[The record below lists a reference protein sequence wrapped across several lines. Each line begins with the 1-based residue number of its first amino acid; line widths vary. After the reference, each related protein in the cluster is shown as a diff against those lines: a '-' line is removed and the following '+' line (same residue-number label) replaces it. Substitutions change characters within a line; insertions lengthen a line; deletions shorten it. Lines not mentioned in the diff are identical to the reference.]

1 MVQLSP
7 EQKAAVQYVRGPLL
21 VLGEAGTGKTSLLAH
36 KIAWL
41 LRDYDVEPRALLV
54 LATNAVTVTALRRE
68 VQALLGRKVAGLRIL
83 SFAEFALGLLQQAP
97 GAAGL
102 ETGFTLYDSIES
114 EALVARLLRDRLPAA
129 TALPRDVWRALA
141 ERKRNGAAPAAEA
154 DRALSGHTASELAA
168 WLHPLYDERL
178 KRANAIDFPDLL
190 PRAAQLLAADRE
202 LRERWCAH
210 LRFLLMDEYEQTG
223 SSGHDFAR
231 LLAGAGAVPTAA
243 VDDGCDKDAGR
254 LALERFR
261 RDFAQTRL
269 VRLPHNFRT
278 TERIA
283 RLARRMLDPCAADAP
298 RPVRARVTGAPVRVL
313 EVRAEQD
320 EAAAIV
326 RALAAHRRALGGD
339 YRDYAILFRRPEQA
353 ARLER
358 ALQAQ
363 RIPYDLYP
371 GGSLLERAE
380 VRDFWAYLKLLA
392 NPRDD
397 AAFLRAL
404 GTPRRDVDQTTLAAL
419 ARFAAERERHLF
431 ECALDPAL
439 AARLAPAQQAALRSV
454 ATLIGEFRARAEH
467 APPAQIAL
475 ALLEALGYDDWLRD
489 TCNDANIAA
498 RRMENVL
505 RLVDMLE
512 RMARSNPEARLRGLI
527 APLELAA
534 ALDPPGPEPG
544 AGGVVLVPLHAARGI
559 EHAHVYIAPG
569 ADLRAQDPPADA
581 QAERRLAYLGMV
593 RARESVTLVL
603 REDGSPPG
611 SAPRFLG
618 AVLPPEDLER
628 VSSVPAG
635 LTESLLARRPGQ
647 TDVLGRYS

>member
-1 MVQLSP
+1 VQLSP

-21 VLGEAGTGKTSLLAH
+21 VLGETGTGKTSLLAH

-41 LRDYDVEPRALLV
+41 LRDYEIAPRALLV
-54 LATNAVTVTALRRE
+54 LATNGATVAGLRHK
-68 VQALLGRKVAGLRIL
+68 VQTLVGRKVADIPIL
-83 SFAEFALGLLQQAP
+83 SFTEFALGLLQQAP

-102 ETGFTLYDSIES
+102 EPGFTLYDSAES
-114 EALVARLLRDRLPAA
+114 EALVARLLRPRLPAA

-141 ERKRNGAAPAAEA
+141 ERKYGRAAAGTEA
-154 DRALSGHTASELAA
+154 GKEPSGNSAPELAA
-168 WLHPLYDERL
+168 WLHPLYDEHL

-190 PRAAQLLAADRE
+190 PRAAELLAANRE
-202 LRERWCAH
+202 LRDHWWAR
-210 LRFLLMDEYEQTG
+210 LRFLLLDEYEQAG
-223 SSGHDFAR
+223 NSGHDLAR
-231 LLAGAGAVPTAA
+231 LLAGAGAVPTAT
-243 VDDGCDKDAGR
+243 VDDGFDKDAGR

-261 RDFAQTRL
+261 RDFAQARL
-269 VRLPHNFRT
+269 MRLAHNFRT

-283 RLARRMLDPCAADAP
+283 RLARRVLDPSVTHAP
-298 RPVRARVTGAPVRVL
+298 HPSRARVTGVPVRLL

-326 RALAAHRRALGGD
+326 RTLAAQHHALGGD
-339 YRDYAILFRRPEQA
+339 YRDHAILFRRPEQV

-371 GGSLLERAE
+371 GVSLLDRAE
-380 VRDFWAYLKLLA
+380 VRDFWTYLKLLA

-397 AAFLRAL
+397 NAFLRAL

-431 ECALDPAL
+431 ECALDPAF
-439 AARLAPAQQAALRSV
+439 AARLAPAQQAALRSI
-454 ATLIGEFRARAEH
+454 ATLIAEFRARAEH
-467 APPAQIAL
+467 APPAQVAL
-475 ALLEALGYDDWLRD
+475 ALLEALRYDDWLRD
-489 TCNDANIAA
+489 TCNDATIAA

-505 RLVDMLE
+505 RLIDMLE
-512 RMARSNPEARLRGLI
+512 RTARGNPAARLRELI

-534 ALDPPGPEPG
+534 ALEPPVPEPG
-544 AGGVVLVPLHAARGI
+544 AEGVVLVPLHAARGI
-559 EHAHVYIAPG
+559 ERAHVYVAPG
-569 ADLRAQDPPADA
+569 ADLRVQDPPADA
-581 QAERRLAYLGMV
+581 ETERRLAVLGMM

-618 AVLPPEDLER
+618 AALPAEDLDR
-628 VSSVPAG
+628 LSSVPAG
-635 LTESLLARRPGQ
+635 LTENLLALRPGQ